1 MVKPLTLAFTS
12 FCLYPFDFHASLCTP
27 HSADVISHFFQQS
40 RSANPRYHS
49 GHPTV
54 RTQRGAVLPITI
66 FFLAVLCIGLFSL
79 YNLAQVTS
87 EKRQLT
93 NAADAIAYSTANV
106 AAEGLNYTSY
116 TNRAMIANYQAVG
129 QMTAMWSSM
138 TMSDEYWRNNTAVM
152 KAVAALT
159 KFIPYIGTG
168 LSGILKAVSTF
179 SGYWEK
185 IVDGVRV
192 TSQVLANTGTATTSL
207 TNYAI
212 FASQQI
218 HLATTASAMISMQ
231 RDLLA
236 ANAPQAEYIPQTIA
250 YQIGKSM
257 VDFGSMIKLH
267 QPPRKFLGSTEMK
280 TAVPNNKGSVD
291 FNLVHRLMMDDMV
304 KLNGGIGGRRLFP
317 NAVGLWT
324 VDGCNLSA
332 INGILSGLSVN
343 GLEQIVPALKGNVAA
358 DVIGPVIEAFMNTV
372 GIIASPIMCLYERTG
387 GTRMVQMQDGT
398 YAWSN
403 IDIMEINPHLFN
415 IHIPM
420 AGAVTMSKVGR
431 QGLNK
436 NQEIPDDL
444 KKFVDVVAANKKWKE
459 SSWGE
464 STSID
469 DCLYFTL
476 PTGGVY
482 APRVGGA
489 CASLAA
495 GAAKKYYERGVMN
508 IAGASADR
516 AMKGQPQIANATE
529 AISNAAMATL
539 EPVLE
544 TVGGAINGTGSAAS
558 IVNMPDANAGNL
570 TGVLGGA
577 PAGLPASGTA
587 LDAPAPGIGDPEVE
601 LASGLAQQA
610 ANFTNLS
617 GQGGNVSTAIS
628 NVLGNGFTLPNMSF
642 TDPVNAPSA
651 FLKFLLNALDLGD
664 LIDVLGM
671 RTSRGTE
678 TLFQKPGLG
687 STVAADMGLPAER
700 FGLWEMRDANIGNY
714 RVHAADQANADK
726 SNIFLASKEIQNNA
740 LKDIG
745 PSFVVA
751 LQETADKLPLRPENK
766 FNLGRTALNDY
777 DTQTKQSY
785 LKAIGKAR
793 VYYRAPLERWTTRG
807 QLVSHANL
815 MLPYWNARLEGLN
828 YPEKS
833 LFFLLD

>member
-1 MVKPLTLAFTS
+1 MK
-12 FCLYPFDFHASLCTP
+12 HATARARGKTQSPVWCAIAAP
-27 HSADVISHFFQQS
+27 HQS
-40 RSANPRYHS
+40 RA
-49 GHPTV
+49 V
-54 RTQRGAVLPITI
+54 RQFQRGAVLPIAI
-66 FFLAVLCIGLFSL
+66 FFAAVLCVGIFSV
-79 YNLAQVTS
+79 YNMAQVTS

-129 QMTAMWSSM
+129 QMTAMWSNM
-138 TMSDEYWRNNTAVM
+138 TMSDEYWRNNTTVM

-267 QPPRKFLGSTEMK
+267 QPPRKFLGDTKMK
-280 TAVPNNKGSVD
+280 TDMPNSTGIE
-291 FNLVHRLMMDDMV
+291 FNLVHRLMMNEMF
-304 KLNGGIGGRRLFP
+304 NFTSGMAGRRLFP

-343 GLEQIVPALKGNVAA
+343 GLEQIVPALAGNVAA

-387 GTRMVQMQDGT
+387 GTRMIQMQDGT

-436 NQEIPDDL
+436 NQEIPNDL
-444 KKFVDVVAANKKWKE
+444 KKFVDVVNGNEDWKK
-459 SSWGE
+459 SYWGE
-464 STSID
+464 ATGLD

-539 EPVLE
+539 APVLE

-587 LDAPAPGIGDPEVE
+587 LDAPAPGSGDPEVE

-651 FLKFLLNALDLGD
+651 FLKFLLNALGLGD

-687 STVAADMGLPAER
+687 GVVAADMGLPAER
-700 FGLWEMRDANIGNY
+700 FGLWEMRDANVGNY

-777 DTQTKQSY
+777 DTQTNQSY

-793 VYYRAPLERWTTRG
+793 VYYRAPLERWTSRM
-807 QLVSHANL
+807 QVVSHANL

-833 LFFLLD
+833 LFFLID

>member
-1 MVKPLTLAFTS
+1 MRRLSPCAKERM
-12 FCLYPFDFHASLCTP
+12 ASAVWRNSKAVHQHRP
-27 HSADVISHFFQQS
+27 S
-40 RSANPRYHS
+40 RSIVAR
-49 GHPTV
+49 
-54 RTQRGAVLPITI
+54 QRGAVLPIAI
-66 FFLAVLCIGLFSL
+66 FFAAVLCLGLFAV
-79 YNLAQVTS
+79 YNMAQVTS

-129 QMTAMWSSM
+129 QMTAMWSNM
-138 TMSDEYWRNNTAVM
+138 TMSEEYWKNNSVVM
-152 KAVAALT
+152 KAVAALV
-159 KFIPYIGTG
+159 KYIPYIGTG
-168 LSGILKAVSTF
+168 LSGVLNAVSKFSTF
-179 SGYWEK
+179 WDK

-192 TSQVLANTGTATTSL
+192 TSQVLANVGTATTSL

-212 FASQQI
+212 FASQQV

-231 RDLLA
+231 SNLLA
-236 ANAPQAEYIPQTIA
+236 ANAPQAEYIPQTIV

-267 QPPRKFLGSTEMK
+267 QPPRKFLGDTVMK
-280 TAVPNNKGSVD
+280 TDMPNSTGIKHNM
-291 FNLVHRLMMDDMV
+291 VHALMMDEMFGFTS
-304 KLNGGIGGRRLFP
+304 NMAGRRLFP

-332 INGILSGLSVN
+332 INGILTGLSTN
-343 GLEQIVPALKGNVAA
+343 GLEQIIPALAGNTAA

-387 GTRMVQMQDGT
+387 GSRVIQMQDGT

-431 QGLNK
+431 QGLDK

-444 KKFVDVVAANKKWKE
+444 KKFVDVVNGNDAWKR
-459 SSWGE
+459 SFWGE
-464 STSID
+464 AVAID
-469 DCLYFTL
+469 DCMYFTL

-482 APRVGGA
+482 APRLGGA
-489 CASLAA
+489 CASLNA
-495 GAAKKYYERGVMN
+495 GVAKKYYDRGVMN
-508 IAGASADR
+508 IAESSADR
-516 AMKGQPQIANATE
+516 AMKGQAQIANATE
-529 AISNAAMATL
+529 VISNAATATL
-539 EPVLE
+539 APIIQA
-544 TVGGAINGTGSAAS
+544 VGSSINSTSSASSLINLA
-558 IVNMPDANAGNL
+558 DANAGNT

-577 PAGLPASGTA
+577 PAGLPASGSA
-587 LDAPAPGIGDPEVE
+587 LNAPTPGSGDPAVGI
-601 LASGLAQQA
+601 ASGLAQQA
-610 ANFTNLS
+610 ANFANLS
-617 GQGGNVSTAIS
+617 SQGNNVSSAVS

-642 TDPVNAPSA
+642 TDPVNAPDA
-651 FLKFLLNALDLGD
+651 FTQFLLKALGLSD

-687 STVAADMGLPAER
+687 GVIAADMGLPAER
-700 FGLWEMRDANIGNY
+700 FGFWEMRHANLGNY
-714 RVHAADQANADK
+714 RVQNADRANGDS
-726 SNIFLASKEIQNNA
+726 SNIFLASKEVQNNA

-751 LQETADKLPLRPENK
+751 LQETAEKLPLRSESK
-766 FNLGRTALNDY
+766 FNLGRAPLKDY
-777 DTQTKQSY
+777 DAETKQSY

-793 VYYRAPLERWTTRG
+793 VYYRAPVERWTSRM
-807 QLVSHANL
+807 QVMSHANL
-815 MLPYWNARLEGLN
+815 ILPYWNARLEGLN

-833 LFFLLD
+833 LFFLID